1 MLLLGYVAP
10 RNLPSTGFFPF
21 LQTLM
26 CSTDSHCTNKSYITQ
41 GQSKTVWNT
50 GHRRRRDV
58 QSHSL
63 PSLLPDLP
71 PLAHLQKGGLFHSIL
86 KRDTANQP
94 ELLDLWDRIL
104 NSSLKSQPNV
114 TSVMEALNNTVLVD
128 QSIEAVWDSVSVLK
142 NSICNFSITAMNISN
157 SAQVD
162 PFTYGLI
169 NFCRSNN
176 TVLEA
181 SLITLNQVG
190 WQVFLNNP
198 EEVLQAVGE
207 SVVVVDT
214 LQEEKSVWDFLLGLP
229 DLFLKPTDKEK
240 LKTGAVE
247 LGNLKKVLSFV
258 QKIFPEANLSASV
271 VDPVI
276 DKAIG
281 FFNYTSSWQGRDT
294 YIKLSDVLTQSSIDP
309 LASEIKDLISQM
321 QIPLEKI
328 QVLLIEEDFNMFL
341 CNNSITAAYCWSW
354 EVGQIF
360 QAIHKGKVAQQ
371 VLVAWSQSS
380 SSADIAFAKEM
391 VSNILGLI
399 SPASSQA
406 LFKHIRSSRSTSD
419 AQPQSLGE
427 KIFLGISNA
436 AFDLLRGLPGWEY
449 IQTFMMAGHSSMQMA
464 RVAMEVQ
471 MPFLNIVLKDTKILQ
486 EVFLSLA
493 QNETVA
499 NALADHVIDSIE
511 QTLIKVFKGNTNC
524 SELYAPWAWMSA
536 YTSVNPELWNT
547 LICSENNTWVEK
559 MLMTSLNPVT
569 EKVEQLVGIVYGSV
583 KYNVTPS
590 VILSEWH
597 TVSATS
603 MVYGTALQNLVT
615 KLGQTNLTAWMS
627 AHIPVHLSQILMTRG
642 LETLKTISPQLEQ
655 SYLWPSM
662 EPYLHMAYWIMTY
675 QPNLTSSPNCTLQ
688 SYAFT
693 CKTNF
698 TWETFVTS
706 IQTLIAEISSNPAS
720 LLRPIQGTMAFLQSV
735 YDDRYMA
742 LLQQVLASN
751 SSPLFTNDTL
761 AMSAKGLLLNLIN
774 TVDKEIRL
782 LSNIEFTEQFKTQI
796 SHSLLND
803 IMASLGLGQLENILS
818 DGLPISSLDPV
829 VQNILQFLRNDSFLM
844 LRNEGEFAVLIEILR
859 QLGTVLPSQQQN
871 QVEAVLNYTHALIG
885 DLKICSAIGQD
896 CVGDTQKVFE
906 LLNLTVSLLPDKP
919 FNSLALNGNMTLS
932 VVGDVLSLVLPW
944 SMSVPA
950 ESTSEIVKKVQ
961 HLLHQIYAS
970 SNGNITSINDA
981 LQASNLTLSE
991 LEQVLNAINR
1001 YNGSAFNNILHLSVE
1016 NMIVQTPQCLINQS
1030 IDSSQR
1036 PLYGEADC
1044 VLQFIQSA
1052 VALLPVPEDVQTA
1065 IGYWLSITAAELKNF
1080 PSPETNPLGL
1090 TEEVLTTILSTV
1102 RQNLQRFH
1110 VDNVTVIKGELDILE
1125 DLLRISFRER
1135 YPYHTINSTLLAH
1148 GDSAQKV
1155 YGEITMW
1162 YLSKLGNATS
1172 GSTFAEI
1179 LQPLIHMA
1187 KMQVDLINAETQLN
1201 TLAMN
1206 QIQNL
1211 TAHVKL
1217 PLDGEDLTQVANAIM
1232 TILQGELGLIKTN
1245 LEIQQ
1250 VFLDFVGSPM
1260 NAHIPD
1266 VIDAQ
1271 IMTYLNL
1278 TKDWITNP
1286 QLTAAL
1292 GRIFQWDI
1300 SSLDITTPG
1309 MDLEHLIQAM
1319 SPLLYL
1325 EDQTLL
1331 AVVEQVSQSVNYA
1344 IHLANSDGGLQSEN
1358 FTNSIINAMSVVLE
1372 RISNETGG
1380 LPQDGIDNI
1389 LGAFHGSLQLILNPN
1404 MGNAQAGNITQEI
1417 IKQVDEIVHALL
1429 PVEATEVLGPITNSI
1444 LIYWQTI
1451 SQPGGPD
1458 KWNEV

>member
-1 MLLLGYVAP
+1 MASFVKQLKLLLWKNGLGVIRQPAWSVALIIWPIVIFIILAITRTQFPPQLKDTCYVAP

-26 CSTDSHCTNKSYITQ
+26 CSTDSHCMNKSYVTQ
-41 GQSKTVWNT
+41 GQSKTVWYT

-63 PSLLPDLP
+63 PSLLHDLP

-94 ELLDLWDRIL
+94 ELIDLWDRIL

-114 TSVMEALNNTVLVD
+114 TSVMEALNNTLLVD
-128 QSIEAVWDSVSVLK
+128 QDSMEAVWDSVSVLK
-142 NSICNFSITAMNISN
+142 NSICNFSMTAMNISS

-162 PFTYGLI
+162 SLTYGLI

-181 SLITLNQVG
+181 SLITLNQV
-190 WQVFLNNP
+190 FLNNP
-198 EEVLQAVGE
+198 EEVLNAVGE
-207 SVVVVDT
+207 SVVVVDR
-214 LQEEKSVWDFLLGLP
+214 LQEETSVWDFLLGLP

-247 LGNLKKVLSFV
+247 LGNLKNVLSFV
-258 QKIFPEANLSASV
+258 QSIFPEANLSASV
-271 VDPVI
+271 VNPVI

-281 FFNYTSSWQGRDT
+281 FFNYTSSWQGRNT

-309 LASEIKDLISQM
+309 LASEIKDLIRQI

-328 QVLLIEEDFNMFL
+328 QVLLIEEDFNIFL
-341 CNNSITAAYCWSW
+341 CENNIMASYCWSW
-354 EVGQIF
+354 EVRQIF

-406 LFKHIRSSRSTSD
+406 LFKNIRSSRSTSD
-419 AQPQSLGE
+419 AQPQSVGE
-427 KIFLGISNA
+427 KIFLGIGNA
-436 AFDLLRGLPGWEY
+436 ALDLLRGLPGWEY
-449 IQTFMMAGHSSMQMA
+449 IQTFLMAGHSSMQMA

-471 MPFLNIVLKDTKILQ
+471 MPFLNTVLKDTKILQ

-499 NALADHVIDSIE
+499 YALADHVIDSIE

-524 SELYAPWAWMSA
+524 SDLYAPWAWMSA

-547 LICSENNTWVEK
+547 LICSENNTWLEQ
-559 MLMTSLNPVT
+559 MLLTSLNPIT
-569 EKVEQLVGIVYGSV
+569 EKFEQLAGIVYGNV

-590 VILSEWH
+590 VIMSEWH

-603 MVYGTALQNLVT
+603 MVYGTALLNLVA
-615 KLGQTNLTAWMS
+615 KLGQTNFTAWMS

-642 LETLKTISPQLEQ
+642 LETFKTISPQLEQ

-662 EPYLHMAYWIMTY
+662 EPYFHMAYWIMTY
-675 QPNLTSSPNCTLQ
+675 QPNVTSSPNCTLQ
-688 SYAFT
+688 SYAFR
-693 CKTNF
+693 CQTNF
-698 TWETFVTS
+698 TWEAFVPL
-706 IQTLIAEISSNPAS
+706 IQTLITEMSSNPAS
-720 LLRPIQGTMAFLQSV
+720 LLRPIQGTLAFLQSV

-782 LSNIEFTEQFKTQI
+782 LSNIESTEQFNTQI

-803 IMASLGLGQLENILS
+803 IMASLGLGQLDNILS
-818 DGLPISSLDPV
+818 DGLPISRLDPV
-829 VQNILQFLRNDSFLM
+829 VQNILQFLRNDSVLM
-844 LRNEGEFAVLIEILR
+844 LRNEGEFAVLTEILR
-859 QLGTVLPSQQQN
+859 QLGTVLPSQQQH

-896 CVGDTQKVFE
+896 CIGNTQKVFE

-919 FNSLALNGNMTLS
+919 FNSLAVNGNMTLS

-970 SNGNITSINDA
+970 SNGNFTSINDV

-1001 YNGSAFNNILHLSVE
+1001 YNGSAFNNMLDLSVE
-1016 NMIVQTPQCLINQS
+1016 NMILQTPQCLINQS
-1030 IDSSQR
+1030 VHSQS
-1036 PLYGEADC
+1036 PLYGEAGC

-1052 VALLPVPEDVQTA
+1052 VRLLPVAEDIQTTL
-1065 IGYWLSITAAELKNF
+1065 GHWLSITAAGLNNF
-1080 PSPETNPLGL
+1080 SSPETNALGV
-1090 TEEVLTTILSTV
+1090 TEEVLTTTLSTI
-1102 RQNLQRFH
+1102 RQNLQSLH
-1110 VDNVTVIKGELDILE
+1110 VDNVTVIEGELNILE

-1162 YLSKLGNATS
+1162 YLNKLGNATS

-1187 KMQVDLINAETQLN
+1187 KKHVDLINAETQLN
-1201 TLAMN
+1201 TLIMN

-1250 VFLDFVGSPM
+1250 VFFDFVGLPM
-1260 NAHIPD
+1260 NANIPD
-1266 VIDAQ
+1266 EIDAQ

-1309 MDLEHLIQAM
+1309 MDLERLIQAM

-1325 EDQTLL
+1325 EEQALL

-1358 FTNSIINAMSVVLE
+1358 FTNSIIRAMSVVLE
-1372 RISNETGG
+1372 RF
-1380 LPQDGIDNI
+1380 LMR
-1389 LGAFHGSLQLILNPN
+1389 L
-1404 MGNAQAGNITQEI
+1404 
-1417 IKQVDEIVHALL
+1417 
-1429 PVEATEVLGPITNSI
+1429 EVYLRM
-1444 LIYWQTI
+1444 
-1451 SQPGGPD
+1451 
-1458 KWNEV
+1458 